1 MSAVDDEQKM
11 VLISEQIPELQALV
25 RGALMAGEQI
35 INNHPGTGLG
45 LEFLALMSIL
55 SAADKKFADLSAEL
69 SRCV

>member
-1 MSAVDDEQKM
+1 
-11 VLISEQIPELQALV
+11 
-25 RGALMAGEQI
+25 MAGEQI